1 VHENRLTM
9 ELVDFADVSAEHRA
23 QRERFERNSD
33 WLEAHWSDLLPQAR
47 GKHVVVAGE
56 EAFLAD
62 SPEEAR
68 AMAKAAHPDDD
79 GAFGRYVFPN
89 EYPRIYA
96 NRRQVATW

>member
-1 VHENRLTM
+1 
-9 ELVDFADVSAEHRA
+9 
-23 QRERFERNSD
+23 
-33 WLEAHWSDLLPQAR
+33 
-47 GKHVVVAGE
+47 VVVAGE